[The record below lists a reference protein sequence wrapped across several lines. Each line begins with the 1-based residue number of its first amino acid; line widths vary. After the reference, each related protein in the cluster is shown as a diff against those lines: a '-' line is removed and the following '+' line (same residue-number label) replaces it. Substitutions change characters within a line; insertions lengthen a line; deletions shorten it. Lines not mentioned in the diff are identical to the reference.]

1 MTTKKQIE
9 IAEAIVNTGLVSK
22 VYHSVQLIKDD
33 NFVTQYPV
41 YRQGKEY
48 VYTGLDDARGLF
60 AYIRNAGD
68 TSGVPLKIQS
78 CGRSYDMDASLRIVF
93 FNDNEERDQDELLRQ
108 LASFTF
114 LTGVTLQRIITD
126 KFRLVKEESQI
137 FRQRF
142 DGKTFYAAFDVLVS
156 FILLP
161 SDCATDECVVYK
173 NPVTTCPAAIATST
187 SSATS

>member
-9 IAEAIVNTGLVSK
+9 IAEAIINTGLVSK
-22 VYHSVQLIKDD
+22 VFHSCQLIKDD

-48 VYTGLDDARGLF
+48 VYAGLDDTKGLF
-60 AYIRNAGD
+60 AYIRQNGD
-68 TSGVPLKIQS
+68 SAGVPLKIQS
-78 CGRSYDMDASLRIVF
+78 CGRSYDMDASLRVVF
-93 FNDNEERDQDELLRQ
+93 FNDNEERDQDDLLTK
-108 LASFTF
+108 LSSFTF
-114 LTGVTLQRIITD
+114 LTGVTLQRIIVD

-161 SDCATDECVVYK
+161 SDCVSDPCVVYK
-173 NPVTTCPAAIATST
+173 NPVTSCPAATTTSS

>member
-1 MTTKKQIE
+1 MTTLKQIE
-9 IAEAIVNTGLVSK
+9 IAEAIIKTGLVAN
-22 VYHSVQLIKDD
+22 VFHSVQLIKDD

-48 VYTGLDDARGLF
+48 VYTGLDDSKGLF
-60 AYIRNAGD
+60 AYVRAAGD
-68 TSGVPLKIQS
+68 IAGVPLKIQS
-78 CGRSYDMDASLRIVF
+78 CGRSYDMAASLRVVF
-93 FNDNEERDQDELLRQ
+93 FNDNEDRDQEDLLNK
-108 LASFTF
+108 LSSFTF
-114 LTGVTLQRIITD
+114 LNGVTLQRIITD

-161 SDCATDECVVYK
+161 SECETDPCVVYQ
-173 NPVTTCPAAIATST
+173 NPVTTCPAATVTST